1 MEQRRLIEG
10 EAPEVVGQRR
20 QALGEQRAA
29 REKASPPRVIQ
40 ARRDQ
45 LEMQP
50 VDLDALL
57 PQEHRARAV
66 WQVVER
72 LELSRFY
79 DRIKARGST
88 AGRASTDP
96 KVLLALWLYATA
108 DGVVHARE
116 LERLCRE
123 HNAYRWLRGGV
134 PVNYHTLSDFRTAH
148 REALN
153 ELLTQILG
161 AMLQEG
167 LIGLKRVA
175 QDGTRVRASAGS
187 GSFRRRA
194 KLEECLAAA
203 RAHVAAL
210 EEQAKSPGPTGA
222 TPRAHA
228 ARRRAGRER
237 AQRIERALQALQTVQ
252 DDRAAS
258 KPGRNDP
265 TTPPRGSTTDP
276 DARKMRMG
284 DGGYRPAYN
293 TQFATDTASG
303 VIVGVAVSQSRTDFG
318 EAPPMMQQ
326 IQDRTGRQPAEL
338 LVDTG
343 FTSRAAVDELSA
355 AGVTVYGALPQRTGK
370 PDPYAPQKVDSPAM
384 RDLKARMS
392 SEPGKAI
399 YRERSSSA
407 ERVNADLKTWRA
419 LQRFV
424 VRGTSK
430 VWCIA
435 LWNVLAF
442 NILRWLSLTAATH
455 P

>member
-1 MEQRRLIEG
+1 MEQGALIEG
-10 EAPEVVGQRR
+10 EAPEIVEQRR
-20 QALGEQRAA
+20 QARREQRAA
-29 REKASPPRVIQ
+29 AQKAAPPRVIE

-57 PQEHRARAV
+57 APEHRARAV
-66 WQVVER
+66 WGVVEG
-72 LELSRFY
+72 LDLSRCY
-79 DRIKARGST
+79 EPIKARGST
-88 AGRASTDP
+88 AGRSSTDP

-108 DGVVHARE
+108 DGVVPARE
-116 LERLCRE
+116 LERLCRQ
-123 HNAYRWLRGGV
+123 HTVYRWLRGGV

-148 REALN
+148 RAALDA
-153 ELLTQILG
+153 LLTQLLG
-161 AMLQEG
+161 VMLHEG

-203 RAHVAAL
+203 RAPVAAL
-210 EEQAKSPGPTGA
+210 AAPAQSPAGSAAPA
-222 TPRAHA
+222 RAHA
-228 ARRRAGRER
+228 ARQRAARER
-237 AQRIERALQALQTVQ
+237 AERITRALHALETVER
-252 DDRAAS
+252 DRAAA
-258 KPGRNDP
+258 KPGSHDP
-265 TTPPRGSTTDP
+265 HTPPRGSTTDP
-276 DARKMRMG
+276 EARKMRMG

-303 VIVGVAVSQSRTDFG
+303 VIVGVAVSQRRTDMG
-318 EAPPMMQQ
+318 EAVPMMQQ
-326 IQDRTGRQPAEL
+326 IQERTGTQPAEL

-343 FTSRAAVDELSA
+343 FTSRAAVDTLSA

-370 PDPYAPQKVDSPAM
+370 PDPYAPQQGDSPAM

-392 SEPGKAI
+392 SEPGRAI
-399 YRERSSSA
+399 YRERASVA

-424 VRGTSK
+424 VRGLSK

-442 NILRWLSLTAATH
+442 NILRWLSLT
-455 P
+455 PVPQR

>member
-1 MEQRRLIEG
+1 
-10 EAPEVVGQRR
+10 
-20 QALGEQRAA
+20 
-29 REKASPPRVIQ
+29 
-40 ARRDQ
+40 
-45 LEMQP
+45 
-50 VDLDALL
+50 
-57 PQEHRARAV
+57 V
-66 WQVVER
+66 WGVVEGLDLR
-72 LELSRFY
+72 RFY
-79 DRIKARGST
+79 EPIKARGST
-88 AGRASTDP
+88 AGRSSTDP

-116 LERLCRE
+116 LERLCRD
-123 HNAYRWLRGGV
+123 HTVYRWLRGGV

-148 REALN
+148 RAALDA
-153 ELLTQILG
+153 LLTQLLG
-161 AMLQEG
+161 VMLHEG

-210 EEQAKSPGPTGA
+210 EAQAQRPAAGGA
-222 TPRAHA
+222 TARAHA
-228 ARRRAGRER
+228 ARRRAVQER
-237 AQRIERALQALQTVQ
+237 ADRIERALHALQAVQ

-326 IQDRTGRQPAEL
+326 IQDRTGRQPEEL

-343 FTSRAAVDELSA
+343 FTSRAAVDTLSA
-355 AGVTVYGALPQRTGK
+355 AGVTVYGALPQRKGK
-370 PDPYAPQKVDSPAM
+370 PDPYASQAGDSPAM
-384 RDLKARMS
+384 QALTARMS
-392 SEPGKAI
+392 SAPGQAI
-399 YRERSSSA
+399 YRERAMVA

-419 LQRFV
+419 LERVV
-424 VRGTSK
+424 VRGLSK

-442 NILRWLSLTAATH
+442 NILRWLSLTAGTQT
-455 P
+455 